1 MRIEEIVSANFD
13 NFQSFFIR
21 LIIPFS
27 LMNTYLT
34 SILTRVDS
42 TLLSFDRIH
51 YRTRKFNRA
60 LPSIFDRS
68 PNDSIPDFAPTSIT
82 VSLQQKFFPISRS
95 ADYSSGETGRK
106 REIGNEY
113 YLFSR
118 RVFTRFAAPYR
129 GPKRYAHAR

>member
-51 YRTRKFNRA
+51 YRT
-60 LPSIFDRS
+60 
-68 PNDSIPDFAPTSIT
+68 
-82 VSLQQKFFPISRS
+82 
-95 ADYSSGETGRK
+95 
-106 REIGNEY
+106 
-113 YLFSR
+113 
-118 RVFTRFAAPYR
+118 
-129 GPKRYAHAR
+129 

>member
-42 TLLSFDRIH
+42 TLLSFGLESLTGPSPRFSIDRPTI
-51 YRTRKFNRA
+51 
-60 LPSIFDRS
+60 PS
-68 PNDSIPDFAPTSIT
+68 PT
-82 VSLQQKFFPISRS
+82 LHPFQ
-95 ADYSSGETGRK
+95 
-106 REIGNEY
+106 
-113 YLFSR
+113 
-118 RVFTRFAAPYR
+118 
-129 GPKRYAHAR
+129 